1 LIEHGDEAERTQFRV
16 GGYEWFRV
24 APRSS
29 STKRNNR
36 GIELRTCGI
45 GVRSMI
51 KNLSFDELMT
61 LFRSVFGLR
70 HRESELTIL
79 IDLPDEHVPDTDAWH
94 DRRRIA
100 GEWYGRLL
108 QNRTKTPFNDVNLCT
123 YKNVGSNNNNLPLFI
138 KKVNEFLG
146 DASLGGGMLVSL
158 DEVLASSSVVIAL
171 TELSAT
177 APLKMLA
184 KRFQFRGASMPGFLR
199 TMIPTLS
206 LDYKKVHERVVEFQ
220 ERMDRA
226 ESVEITLAS
235 NGTVYHSVYDLRYRT
250 AHASGGLMR
259 EPGIVG
265 NLPSGEAYI
274 TPYEGERKGE
284 PSRSRGIVP
293 VQFDDEIV
301 LYRIEN
307 NRAVEVL
314 SQGRAS
320 DIERSKITQ
329 EPAYGNIAE
338 VGIGVLGEWGVKAV
352 GSTLLDEKLGLHI
365 AFGRSEHFGGVTSP
379 SSFRKAENVI
389 HIDRVYVPSVQPLIS
404 VAEVKFV
411 YHDGVETIIRGGEYV
426 V

>member
-1 LIEHGDEAERTQFRV
+1 
-16 GGYEWFRV
+16 
-24 APRSS
+24 
-29 STKRNNR
+29 
-36 GIELRTCGI
+36 
-45 GVRSMI
+45 MI
-51 KNLSFDELMT
+51 KNLSFDELLT

-79 IDLPDEHVPDTDAWH
+79 IDLPDENVPDTDAWH

-100 GEWYGRLL
+100 GEWYGRVL
-108 QNRTKTPFNDVNLCT
+108 QNRTKTPFSDINLCT
-123 YKNVGSNNNNLPLFI
+123 YKNVGSNNNNLPPFV

-146 DASLGGGMLVSL
+146 DASLGSGMLVSL

-184 KRFQFRGASMPGFLR
+184 KRFQFRGASMPGFIR

-206 LDYKKVHERVVEFQ
+206 LDYQKIHQRVAELQ
-220 ERMDRA
+220 ERLQRA
-226 ESVEITLAS
+226 DSVRIALAS
-235 NGTVYHSVYDLRYRT
+235 NETTYRSVYDLRYRT

-259 EPGIVG
+259 EPGVVG

-274 TPYEGERKGE
+274 TPYEGERNGE
-284 PSRSRGIVP
+284 PSRSSGILP

-307 NRAVEVL
+307 NRAIEIL
-314 SQGRAS
+314 SKGKAS
-320 DIERSKITQ
+320 DIERAKIQ
-329 EPAYGNIAE
+329 EEPAYGNIAE
-338 VGIGVLGEWGVKAV
+338 IGIGVLGEWGVKAV

-379 SSFRKAENVI
+379 ACFTKAANVI
-389 HIDRVYVPSVQPLIS
+389 HIDRVYVPSVQPMIS
-404 VAEVKFV
+404 VSEVKFL
-411 YHDGVETIIRGGEYV
+411 YDSGEETIIRNDGYV